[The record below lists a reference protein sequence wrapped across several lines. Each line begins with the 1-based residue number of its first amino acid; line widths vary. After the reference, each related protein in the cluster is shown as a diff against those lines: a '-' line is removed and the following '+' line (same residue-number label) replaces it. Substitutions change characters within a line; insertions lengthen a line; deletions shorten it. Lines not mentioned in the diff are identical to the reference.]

1 MRSLNRKFA
10 ALQANAYSTLKK
22 QQRTDEEY
30 AIFFNSL
37 VEGIR
42 EEITRDPHS
51 IATTYTGK
59 SLDAI
64 FQSLSSSKAWYFL
77 NFQVL
82 ADAVQTF
89 GDPDI
94 MEEMA
99 TYKQEVCAFRKVTKF
114 VDFLRLWHGRNQVQ
128 PLDCETVIAK
138 LDNKWLSFTL
148 QQVADHE
155 QYLADEFDVRSLVF
169 RLANGQ
175 AGCVFIAW
183 HVVSS
188 AIQVIKAR
196 LQQNPNLALG
206 NIQALW
212 IGKDLVFQVGT

>member
-1 MRSLNRKFA
+1 MHGLKRKFA
-10 ALQANAYSTLKK
+10 ALQGKVYNALKK
-22 QQRTDEEY
+22 QQHTDEEY
-30 AIFFNSL
+30 AIFFTAL

-51 IATTYTGK
+51 IATTYMGK

-64 FQSLSSSKAWYFL
+64 FQILSSSKAWYYL

-82 ADAVQTF
+82 ADAVQTY

-94 MEEMA
+94 KEEME
-99 TYKQEVCAFRKVTKF
+99 TYAQEVCTFRKATKF
-114 VDFLRLWHGRNQVQ
+114 VDFLRLWYSRNPGQ
-128 PLDCETVIAK
+128 PPDCETVIAK
-138 LDNKWLSFTL
+138 LDNKWHCFTL

-155 QYLADEFDVRSLVF
+155 QYLANEFNVRSLVF

-188 AIQVIKAR
+188 AVQVIKAR